1 MDFQFL
7 ELSSQAANAAPL
19 SSEAGTSNSH
29 FVINYDS
36 PISLGHAD
44 VQVAL
49 RSITINIGPQPT
61 NALEK
66 LDVYVMSNLCA
77 PVVRVGNQNYPVM
90 ARIQGDQS
98 NERVRIDLS
107 DRMQFRDC
115 NFKSFTRAT
124 FQLCTATFATG
135 ASESL
140 ESHTIHSPDDQNAT
154 LIELAFRPKIP
165 AVGDFLQVGRPR

>member
-1 MDFQFL
+1 MDLQYL
-7 ELSSQAANAAPL
+7 ELSSQADNAAPL
-19 SSEAGTSNSH
+19 SSVVGTVNSH
-29 FVINYDS
+29 FVVNFDS
-36 PISLGHAD
+36 PVTMGSAD

-49 RSITINIGPQPT
+49 RSITLNIGPQQT

-66 LDVYVMSNLCA
+66 LDVYIMSSLCS
-77 PVVRVGNQNYPVM
+77 PTVRVGNQKFPVL
-90 ARIQGDQS
+90 ARVQGEQA

-107 DRMQFRDC
+107 DSMQFRDC

-135 ASESL
+135 ASQNL

-154 LIELAFRPKIP
+154 LIELAFRRKIP
-165 AVGDFLQVGRPR
+165 TVGDFLQVGRPL